1 MFWLNLNEPVVVKH
15 FCSLINVL
23 CNRGS
28 FVDSRSELKPE
39 DKDRRLL
46 IEVWDWDRTSR
57 NDFMGSLS
65 FGISEVIKLPVE
77 GWFKLL
83 TQEEGEFYNVPVPEE
98 GTDLAALKNQM
109 RVSVVSRVH
118 PTFIKPIVLTIINII
133 SDSL

>member
-1 MFWLNLNEPVVVKH
+1 M
-15 FCSLINVL
+15 
-23 CNRGS
+23 
-28 FVDSRSELKPE
+28 RSELKPE

-65 FGISEVIKLPVE
+65 FGISELIKLPVE

-98 GTDLAALKNQM
+98 GADLAALKNQM
-109 RVSVVSRVH
+109 RVSVVVVIVDHEKFVLNPFGLH
-118 PTFIKPIVLTIINII
+118 PPPHSVSPSSHAQTY
-133 SDSL
+133 